1 MNSESFQARMRSIL
15 ACHLSWEVAFIV
27 WIREVA
33 RDSSCLLPC
42 AQPYLCNVTNRV
54 CDGTA
59 AVPWLCMRTAVTPWM
74 FQSSDGVTASI
85 IPVFC
90 PSLYKCRFDPG
101 PSFHHS
107 FLPSRQ
113 SSLIFFFFFLIKKER
128 LKQGIS
134 LPYWTCPTWPK
145 PPPSLS
151 LVPEKNWCTHGK
163 RSASAAGL
171 PGQVWWWMDEVIQTV
186 SEFFPLQ
193 FLPELLVRHFN
204 SNKVPFAHGAA
215 FWSILPHDRAVK
227 GSAVYLHGS
236 HVT

>member
-1 MNSESFQARMRSIL
+1 MSSESFQARMRSIL

-59 AVPWLCMRTAVTPWM
+59 AVPWLCMCTAVTPWM
-74 FQSSDGVTASI
+74 FQSSDGVTTSI

-113 SSLIFFFFFLIKKER
+113 SSLIFFFFFPDKE
-128 LKQGIS
+128 G
-134 LPYWTCPTWPK
+134 
-145 PPPSLS
+145 
-151 LVPEKNWCTHGK
+151 E
-163 RSASAAGL
+163 AEAGYIL
-171 PGQVWWWMDEVIQTV
+171 A
-186 SEFFPLQ
+186 
-193 FLPELLVRHFN
+193 LLD
-204 SNKVPFAHGAA
+204 
-215 FWSILPHDRAVK
+215 LPHLTQTT
-227 GSAVYLHGS
+227 SFP
-236 HVT
+236 